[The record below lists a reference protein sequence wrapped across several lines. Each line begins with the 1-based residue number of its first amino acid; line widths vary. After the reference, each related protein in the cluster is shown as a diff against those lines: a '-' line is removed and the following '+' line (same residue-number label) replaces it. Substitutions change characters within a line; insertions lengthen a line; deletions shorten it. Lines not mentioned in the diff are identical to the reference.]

1 MGRGLV
7 GGRLPESRV
16 PNFSPLATPVTAN
29 SAEADSDVEAML
41 RVKTG
46 DEAAFSYLVQK
57 YRRPMVGFTAPLRL
71 LNTAWIY
78 DEVNKILFSSDMFTH
93 VWSDKIEGPWLMEGD
108 DGVTSN
114 AFVRSFLLGTG
125 FWWLEGARSDPLRK
139 GVRRVFETYDIEMI
153 CPGYGAML
161 KGRELVKKQFD
172 VLDAVL
178 ADLDRTKVQG
188 RYIAR
193 EPARR
198 ISEGAP

>member
-1 MGRGLV
+1 MRRCPTLPGSIWKASPDRKQPDIAGKRCAARPRSLGVAAGRG
-7 GGRLPESRV
+7 RLHRAAPA
-16 PNFSPLATPVTAN
+16 PQHGL
-29 SAEADSDVEAML
+29 DL
-41 RVKTG
+41 R
-46 DEAAFSYLVQK
+46 
-57 YRRPMVGFTAPLRL
+57 P
-71 LNTAWIY
+71 
-78 DEVNKILFSSDMFTH
+78 VNKILFSSDMFTH
-93 VWSDKIEGPWLMEGD
+93 VWSDEIAGPWLMEGD

-178 ADLDRTKVQG
+178 ADLDRSKV
-188 RYIAR
+188 RAATSR

>member
-1 MGRGLV
+1 
-7 GGRLPESRV
+7 
-16 PNFSPLATPVTAN
+16 
-29 SAEADSDVEAML
+29 
-41 RVKTG
+41 
-46 DEAAFSYLVQK
+46 
-57 YRRPMVGFTAPLRL
+57 MVGFTAPLRL

-93 VWSDKIEGPWLMEGD
+93 VWSDKIAGPWLMEGD

-198 ISEGAP
+198 IPEGAS

>member
-1 MGRGLV
+1 MSLPLRGEMRLDPSGV
-7 GGRLPESRV
+7 G
-16 PNFSPLATPVTAN
+16 
-29 SAEADSDVEAML
+29 
-41 RVKTG
+41 
-46 DEAAFSYLVQK
+46 
-57 YRRPMVGFTAPLRL
+57 RRPMVGFTAPLRL

-78 DEVNKILFSSDMFTH
+78 VEVNRILFSSDMFTH
-93 VWSDKIEGPWLMEGD
+93 LWSDKIEGPWLMEGD
-108 DGVTSN
+108 DGVISN

-178 ADLDRTKVQG
+178 ADLDRSKVQG

-193 EPARR
+193 EPTRR
-198 ISEGAP
+198 ISEGAL